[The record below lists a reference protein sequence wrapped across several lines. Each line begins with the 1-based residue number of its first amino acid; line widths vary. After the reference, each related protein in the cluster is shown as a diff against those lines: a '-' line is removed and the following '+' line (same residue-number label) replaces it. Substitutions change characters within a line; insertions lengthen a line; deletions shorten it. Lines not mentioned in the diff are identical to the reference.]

1 MATARVVR
9 REGAGSAL
17 GRRLWERVQ
26 GLWQRLIERMEEEIL
41 YRRTL
46 RELDQLSDRE
56 LQDLGLARSDLPFI
70 ARRAARRRS

>member
-1 MATARVVR
+1 MATARAVR
-9 REGAGSAL
+9 RGGAESAL
-17 GRRLWERVQ
+17 ARRLWGRVQ
-26 GLWQRLIERMEEEIL
+26 DLWQRLIDRMEEEIL

-70 ARRAARRRS
+70 ARRAARKRS